1 MKYHFYAYMS
11 RLKNIKRW
19 NLMRNTREE
28 NVQEHS
34 HSVVVIAHAL
44 CLIRNRIL
52 GGSVNEKEVLAFAA
66 YHDANEVITGDL
78 PTPIKYFNAEIKNS
92 YKRIEE
98 FANQT
103 LAGMLPEKIS
113 REIAPYI
120 YGDVA
125 PEVKRIVKAADKLCA
140 YIKCI
145 EEKKSGNVEFE
156 RARKTIEKNIEK
168 LASEMEEVK
177 YFTEHFMPSFDMTL
191 DELN

>member
-34 HSVVVIAHAL
+34 HGVVVIAHAL
-44 CLIRNRIL
+44 CIIRNKMY
-52 GGSVNEKEVLAFAA
+52 GGNVSEKEVLAYAA

-78 PTPIKYFNAEIKNS
+78 PTPIKYFSPEIKQSYRQIEQFANDRLARMLPPEIEAEIK
-92 YKRIEE
+92 
-98 FANQT
+98 
-103 LAGMLPEKIS
+103 
-113 REIAPYI
+113 PYLC
-120 YGDVA
+120 GDVSA
-125 PEVKRIVKAADKLCA
+125 DARKIVKAADKLCA

-145 EEKKSGNVEFE
+145 EEKNSGNGEFE
-156 RARKTIEKNIEK
+156 RASASILDTINH
-168 LASEMEEVK
+168 LDMPEVA
-177 YFTEHFMPSFDMTL
+177 YFMEHFMPSYEMTL

>member
-44 CLIRNRIL
+44 CIIRNNL
-52 GGSVNEKEVLAFAA
+52 FGGNVDEKEVLAYAA

-78 PTPIKYFNAEIKNS
+78 PTPIKYFSDEIKQSYRQIEQFANERLARMLPPEIEAEIK
-92 YKRIEE
+92 
-98 FANQT
+98 
-103 LAGMLPEKIS
+103 
-113 REIAPYI
+113 PYLC
-120 YGDVA
+120 G
-125 PEVKRIVKAADKLCA
+125 EVTPDAKKIVKAADKICA

-145 EEKKSGNVEFE
+145 EEKRSGNGEFE
-156 RARKTIEKNIEK
+156 LAGISIRKAIDHM
-168 LASEMEEVK
+168 EMPEVV
-177 YFTEHFMPSFDMTL
+177 YFMQNFMSSFEMTL

>member
-44 CLIRNRIL
+44 CIISNKLF
-52 GGSVNEKEVLAFAA
+52 GGHVDEKEVLAYAA

-78 PTPIKYFNAEIKNS
+78 PTPIKYFSSQIKQS
-92 YKRIEE
+92 YRQIEQ
-98 FANQT
+98 FANDRLT
-103 LAGMLPEKIS
+103 GMLPD
-113 REIAPYI
+113 EIAQEIRPYVC
-120 YGDVA
+120 GDVSA
-125 PEVKRIVKAADKLCA
+125 DACKIVKAADKICA

-145 EEKKSGNVEFE
+145 EERKSGNGEFE
-156 RARKTIEKNIEK
+156 RAS
-168 LASEMEEVK
+168 ASILQSINGMDMPEVVYFMEN
-177 YFTEHFMPSFDMTL
+177 FMPSFEMTL